1 MARRAGRSRSRKPC
15 RDVVRY
21 RPPNRCSALESCLV
35 APIAIRRAEGVVVVD
50 VTGGAG
56 RRGWG
61 HVRSG
66 QGKPGRA
73 VVKSCRR
80 PTNCCVADRTVR
92 CRKLR
97 TRRGVH
103 RIIRLLPGRQ
113 MAARVRTIGRGGRQV
128 VVVIDVA

>member
-1 MARRAGRSRSRKPC
+1 VARCARRSRSREPR
-15 RDVVRY
+15 RDVIRY
-21 RPPNRCSALESCLV
+21 VPANRRRALESCLV
-35 APIAIRRAEGVVVVD
+35 ASIAIRRAEGVVVVD

-80 PTNCCVADRTVR
+80 PTNCCMADRTVR
-92 CRKLR
+92 WRKLR

-103 RIIRLLPGRQ
+103 RIVRLLPGRQ
-113 MAARVRTIGRGGRQV
+113 MAARVPTIARGGRQV